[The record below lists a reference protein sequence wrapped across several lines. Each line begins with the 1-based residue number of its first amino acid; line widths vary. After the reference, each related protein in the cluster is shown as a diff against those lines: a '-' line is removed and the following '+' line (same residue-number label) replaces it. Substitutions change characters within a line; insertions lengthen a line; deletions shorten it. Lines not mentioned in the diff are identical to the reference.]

1 MFEFLFL
8 YARYANINSTTRILL
23 RLFINSVYKT
33 YVVCVARK
41 TGGIRNGFT
50 ILCHERMSMSRL
62 SIIIPV
68 YNAADYLDVCMY
80 RLIDQVRRLRRDE
93 YGYVTDNPD
102 SLRAG
107 IARDSVEIIAVD
119 DGSTDRSLIILKE
132 YADRYDFVK
141 LIHQDN
147 AGPAAARNAGLRV
160 ASGDWVWFIDPDDYA
175 DEDALE
181 VIFEAVSRATDS
193 QARDGIPDVIIFD
206 AYEHIHRHRSG
217 RHRRHRDNGT
227 DNEDIVSV
235 WEHFGESCVFTTEE
249 NIRVLQRAVLYP
261 REIRALRGRP
271 ISVRLPRRIVPLA
284 APWDK
289 VYRRDFLTENHLMYN
304 EELRVLDDMY
314 FNMEVFGRAKRVEYV
329 KSPIYHYVR
338 NDGSITSSYTAD
350 RVSRDLVVWDAI
362 DRYIEAN
369 STVDITWDKL
379 LQACYKRIIR
389 SYAICCKRSIF
400 HPDNPM
406 DRGAQVRY
414 AAKVMRM
421 PEYEEAFSEV
431 KLSGLE
437 WLLRPVAIFGR
448 HKLGWGMWL
457 LSRLE
462 RIK

>member
-23 RLFINSVYKT
+23 
-33 YVVCVARK
+33 C
-41 TGGIRNGFT
+41 IRNGFT

-181 VIFEAVSRATDS
+181 VIFEAVSRAADS

-289 VYRRDFLTENHLMYN
+289 VYRRDFLTENHLIYN

-314 FNMEVFGRAKRVEYV
+314 FNMEVFGRAKRVAYV
-329 KSPIYHYVR
+329 KAPVYHYIR
-338 NDGSITSSYTAD
+338 NAGSITSSYTED
-350 RVSRDLVVWDAI
+350 RVSRDLVVWEAI
-362 DRYIEAN
+362 EKYISGNGEH
-369 STVDITWDKL
+369 L
-379 LQACYKRIIR
+379 RQAYYKRVIR
-389 SYAICCKRSIF
+389 SFAICCKRSIF
-400 HPDNPM
+400 HRDNPM
-406 DRGAQVRY
+406 DRGAQVKY